1 MDECR
6 NEAYERGYRHRGVES
21 IESRMLS
28 NADQTAG
35 PGSANDLTLR
45 QVWRTWWPLAASWIL
60 MGLELPTVS
69 AIMAR
74 LADPEISLAA
84 YGGIVFPLS
93 MIVEAPII
101 MLLSASTALCK
112 DRQSYQLLRRFMII
126 MGVGLTATHLLIVLT
141 PLYGLVIGGL
151 IGAPEEIR
159 EPARIGL
166 IIMTP
171 WTWSIA
177 YRRLQ
182 QGVLIR
188 FGRSHLV
195 GIGTAIRLGT
205 NVLVLAA
212 GYALGTL
219 PGIVVGSTA
228 VASGVVAE
236 AIYAGIT
243 VRPVLRGPVS
253 AAAAQET
260 PLTMGRF
267 LHFYIPLAMTPLI
280 ALLSAP
286 IGSASISRM
295 PRALDSLAVWP
306 VISGLGFMLRSVGI
320 AYNEVVVALLDRPG
334 ALRALKRFALMLG
347 TTTSAILLLVAA
359 TPIAGYYFGRLSAL
373 PPTLT
378 LLATQGIWLSI
389 LMPGLGVLQ
398 SWRQG
403 ILVHTRRTRAIT
415 EAVVLY
421 LLVNAVLLGI
431 GIHLERITGLF
442 VALAAITIGNAAQII
457 WLGLRSRAALRGHI
471 ETA

>member
-1 MDECR
+1 MPSSE
-6 NEAYERGYRHRGVES
+6 E
-21 IESRMLS
+21 
-28 NADQTAG
+28 QTAVHG
-35 PGSANDLTLR
+35 KAGELTLR
-45 QVWRTWWPLAASWIL
+45 QVWLSWWPLAASWIL

-74 LADPEISLAA
+74 LVDPKISLAA

-112 DRQSYQLLRRFMII
+112 DRQSYQLLRRFMIL
-126 MGVGLTATHLLIVLT
+126 MGVGLTAAHILIVLT

-151 IGAPEEIR
+151 IGAPQEIR
-159 EPARIGL
+159 GPARIGL

-195 GIGTAIRLGT
+195 GIGTGIRLGT
-205 NVLVLAA
+205 NIFVLAI
-212 GYALGTL
+212 GYLIGTL
-219 PGIVVGSTA
+219 PGIVVGSAA

-243 VRPVLRGPVS
+243 VRPVLRGPVRD
-253 AAAAQET
+253 AVAQET
-260 PLTMGRF
+260 PLTMRGF

-280 ALLSAP
+280 ALIAAP
-286 IGSASISRM
+286 IGSASMSRM

-320 AYNEVVVALLDRPG
+320 AFNEVVVALLDRPG
-334 ALRALKRFALMLG
+334 AVRALKRFALIIG
-347 TTTSAILLLVAA
+347 FSTSAILLVVAA
-359 TPIAGYYFGRLSAL
+359 TPTAGYYFGRLSAL
-373 PPTLT
+373 SPSLT
-378 LLATQGIWLSI
+378 LLAMQGIWLSV
-389 LMPGLGVLQ
+389 LMPGLGVMQ

-403 ILVHTRRTRAIT
+403 ILVHTHQTRAIT
-415 EAVVLY
+415 EAVIIY
-421 LLVNAVLLGI
+421 LLVNGVLLGI

-442 VALAAITIGNAAQII
+442 VALAAITIGNIAQIL
-457 WLGLRSRAALRGHI
+457 WLGMRSRAALRGRFGNAEGI
-471 ETA
+471 A